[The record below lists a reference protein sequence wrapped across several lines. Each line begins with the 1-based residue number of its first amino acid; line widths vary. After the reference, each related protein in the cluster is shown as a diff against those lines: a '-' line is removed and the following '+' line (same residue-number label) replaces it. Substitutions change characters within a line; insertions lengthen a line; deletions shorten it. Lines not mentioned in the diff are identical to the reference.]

1 MCVIFGDAV
10 KNSRRVFDFPGLLK
24 RLEELDQVMA
34 EPGFWDDHS
43 AAQET
48 VRESN
53 RLKQWTGAVATVE
66 EKLDEVELYREM
78 AEEGDA
84 ESAREA
90 ERALGESIRALEKLE
105 ARFLLSGEDDD
116 KGAILQINPGAG
128 GTESQ
133 DWAAMLLRMY
143 SRYCEAEGWD
153 YEVLDTV
160 PADEAGI
167 KSATLEIRTPY
178 CYGYLKGESGVHRL
192 VRISPFDAQ
201 SRRHTSF
208 ASCFVYPLVDEDNVD
223 IEIDEKDLRIDTYRA
238 SGAGGQHVNKTSSA
252 IRITHVPTG
261 IVVQCQN
268 QRSQHRNKDAAMK
281 MLYARLY
288 QKRLEEEQAKQA
300 ELESS
305 KMKIDFGSQI
315 RSYVLQPYTKVKDHR
330 TEVETANAQGVLD
343 GDLELFTLAYLR
355 ANATTQ
361 SGAESA

>member
-1 MCVIFGDAV
+1 
-10 KNSRRVFDFPGLLK
+10 
-24 RLEELDQVMA
+24 MA
-34 EPGFWDDHS
+34 QAGFWDDHD
-43 AAQET
+43 AAQGT

-53 RLKQWTGAVATVE
+53 RLKQWTEAIGR
-66 EKLDEVELYREM
+66 LDEMLEEAELYQEM
-78 AEEGDA
+78 AAEGDEESAA
-84 ESAREA
+84 ESSRV
-90 ERALGESIRALEKLE
+90 LGEGERTLEKLE
-105 ARFLLSGEDDD
+105 LQFLLAGEDDD

-133 DWAAMLLRMY
+133 DWAEMLLRMY
-143 SRYCEAEGWD
+143 TRHCEAEGWD
-153 YEVLDTV
+153 YELLDTV

-167 KSATLEIRTPY
+167 KAATLEIRTPY

-201 SRRHTSF
+201 NRRHTSF
-208 ASCFVYPLVDEDNVD
+208 ASCFVYPLVDEGNVD
-223 IEIDEKDLRIDTYRA
+223 IDIDEKDLRVDTYRA

-252 IRITHVPTG
+252 IRITHIPTG

-268 QRSQHRNKDAAMK
+268 QRSQHRNRDAAMK

-343 GDLELFTLAYLR
+343 GDLVLFTQAFLR
-355 ANATTQ
+355 ASATANAET
-361 SGAESA
+361 E